1 MTTMRTVRHPLMLF
15 VLGVLVIIGVG
26 VGVVAATTT
35 QKVYGPSW
43 GRFTAAFAGHVY
55 QHQGHT
61 SMAFLGSSSGS
72 IPFENTPT
80 LTFPD
85 ASYSNVPQGHWVGDL
100 PYAAETVSVFKGL
113 PMGPVVASLKKGF
126 PGAGVTQVE
135 KDANGLSVV
144 TLGPRCAIGLCMDVD
159 VVSNG
164 QVLWTVA
171 AVSSAPASARVEAF
185 LASFQP
191 IG

>member
-1 MTTMRTVRHPLMLF
+1 MRPIKHPIVVFVVTVLA
-15 VLGVLVIIGVG
+15 IIGIG

-61 SMAFLGSSSGS
+61 SMAFLGSSTGS
-72 IPFENTPT
+72 VPIENTLT

-85 ASYSNVPQGHWVGDL
+85 GSYSNVPQGHWVGDL
-100 PYAAETVSVFKGL
+100 PHAAETVSVFKGL

-126 PGAGVTQVE
+126 PGAGVTKVE
-135 KDANGLSVV
+135 QDANGLSVV

-171 AVSSAPASARVEAF
+171 AVSSAPASAPVEAF

>member
-1 MTTMRTVRHPLMLF
+1 MRTVRHPIALLVVA
-15 VLGVLVIIGVG
+15 VLAVVAIG
-26 VGVVAATTT
+26 VGVVAATTN

-43 GRFTAAFAGHVY
+43 GRFTASFAGHVY

-72 IPFENTPT
+72 IPFENTLT

-85 ASYSNVPQGHWVGDL
+85 ASYSNVPQGRWIGDV
-100 PYAAETVSVFKGL
+100 PHAAETVSVFKGL

-171 AVSSAPASARVEAF
+171 ADSSAPASAPVEAF
-185 LASFQP
+185 LASFEP